1 MVVQGFL
8 TQPDRDKTLF
18 SADLGE
24 IGAFIADYTP
34 PEVRKYEVQA
44 VWLSLKFA
52 KIFPN
57 KSACIILSQAG

>member
-44 VWLSLKFA
+44 V
-52 KIFPN
+52 
-57 KSACIILSQAG
+57 